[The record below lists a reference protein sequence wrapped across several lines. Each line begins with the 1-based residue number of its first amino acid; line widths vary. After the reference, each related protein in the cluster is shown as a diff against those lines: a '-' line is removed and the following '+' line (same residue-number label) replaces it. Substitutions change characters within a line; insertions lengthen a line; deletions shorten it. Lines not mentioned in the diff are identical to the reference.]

1 MSLSLSPEQVAI
13 LFLIVVILVLIYT
26 ILSSLSLI
34 ILCASRISFPTSA
47 FLSLSFL
54 ILNSYSAIYE
64 SIDLD
69 YPINNDNLSSTWRY
83 FLLIYAIY
91 L

>member
-1 MSLSLSPEQVAI
+1 
-13 LFLIVVILVLIYT
+13 
-26 ILSSLSLI
+26 
-34 ILCASRISFPTSA
+34 
-47 FLSLSFL
+47 
-54 ILNSYSAIYE
+54 
-64 SIDLD
+64 LD